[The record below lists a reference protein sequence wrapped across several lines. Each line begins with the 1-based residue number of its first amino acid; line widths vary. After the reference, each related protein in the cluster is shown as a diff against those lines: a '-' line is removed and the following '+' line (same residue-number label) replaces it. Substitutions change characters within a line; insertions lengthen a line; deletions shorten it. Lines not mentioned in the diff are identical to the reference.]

1 MNTKNALAFLTLC
14 LMTSVAS
21 SAIDSSSVSAALGT
35 VPATQTID
43 LPPGTVIG
51 ATWSG
56 NWTANQFSCPPTFAL
71 GFQHYNGNSSNNASW
86 FVCVKQ

>member
-51 ATWSG
+51 AKWSG
-56 NWTANQFSCPPTFAL
+56 NWAANVFTCPPTFVL
-71 GFQHYNGNSSNNASW
+71 SGQHYDVGNSNNATW
-86 FVCVKQ
+86 MVCTKQ